1 MTYDFALLG
10 ATGFTGGLTADYL
23 AAHAPDGASWAIAG
37 RSRAKLDAVAG
48 RIAATGRATPDVVVA
63 DVTDPRSLRALA
75 ESTAVLASTVGPYA
89 LHGGPVVA
97 ACAEAGTTYCDLTGE
112 PDFVDRMWLEHHET
126 AVRTGARLVH
136 SCGFDSVPHDIGV
149 LYTVRQLPTGVP
161 ITIRGYVRASG
172 EISGGTYQSAL
183 GGFAAVRTSRSTA
196 QERRRREPRPEGRR
210 VHSLSERPGRGASG
224 RGWALPL
231 PTIDPQVVLR
241 SARALPAYGPDFS
254 YGHYA
259 QFRHLPTAVATT
271 LGLGA
276 LAVGVQVPPVRK
288 ALLGMKESGE
298 GPSEAR
304 RARSW
309 FRVRFE
315 AQAGDTRLIT
325 EAAGGDPGYTE
336 TARMLGET
344 MLALSYD
351 DLPETAGQ
359 VTTAVAAGDAL
370 LARLPYFHTI

>member
-1 MTYDFALLG
+1 MTYAFALLG

-23 AAHAPDGASWAIAG
+23 AAHAPEGASWAIAG
-37 RSRAKLDAVAG
+37 RSRAKLDAVVA
-48 RIAATGRATPDVVVA
+48 RIADAGGTIPEVVVA

-75 ESTAVLASTVGPYA
+75 ESTGVLASTVGPYA
-89 LHGGPVVA
+89 LHGAPVVA
-97 ACAEAGTTYCDLTGE
+97 ACADAGTTYCDLTGE
-112 PDFVDRMWLEHHET
+112 PEFVDRTWLDHHDT

-136 SCGFDSVPHDIGV
+136 ACGFDSVPYDLGV
-149 LYTVRQLPTGVP
+149 LYTVRQLPPDLP
-161 ITIRGYVRASG
+161 ITVRGYVRAG
-172 EISGGTYQSAL
+172 AELSGGTYQSAL
-183 GGFAAVRTSRSTA
+183 GAFAGYRSSRATA
-196 QERRRREPRPEGRR
+196 KERRRREGRPEGRR
-210 VHSLSERPGRGASG
+210 VRGLPERPARGASG
-224 RGWALPL
+224 DGWALPL
-231 PTIDPQVVLR
+231 PTIDPQIVLR
-241 SARALPAYGPDFS
+241 SARALEAYGPDFA

-276 LAVGVQVPPVRK
+276 LVVGAQVPPVRR
-288 ALLGMKESGE
+288 ALMGAKGSGE
-298 GPSEAR
+298 GPSEER

-315 AQAGDTRLIT
+315 AEAGGTRLVT

-344 MLALSYD
+344 MMALAYD
-351 DLPETAGQ
+351 DVPEVAGQ

-370 LARLPYFHTI
+370 LARLPYFHTL